1 MSKLKLKSIDI
12 VRNDYHNVEIPENM
26 SQMIDGVIRQERQY
40 QFKKKLRTQILGLA
54 SVLLIFVMSI
64 NMNQAF
70 AISMR
75 QVPVLGDLVKVLT
88 FRTYSVNDA
97 LYHAEVDI
105 PVIEGLEDTDL
116 QNRINEKY
124 LEDSQLLYENF
135 QRDMAELQA
144 AGGGHLGVDSGFIVK
159 TETDKLLSIGRYVVN
174 TVGSS
179 STVMHYYTIDKENS
193 FLLTLPSLF
202 KTDDYVEIISENI
215 IDQMRSQMAVDENIY
230 YWVEDEAISN
240 FTVIKA
246 DQNFYIS
253 DQGKLVIAFDK
264 YEVAP
269 GYMGLCEFEIPTE
282 ILTDYLVSSHYIH

>member
-97 LYHAEVDI
+97 LYHAEIDI

-144 AGGGHLGVDSGFIVK
+144 VGGGHLGVDSGFIVK

-179 STVMHYYTIDKENS
+179 STVMHYDTIDKENS

-215 IDQMRSQMAVDENIY
+215 IDQMRSQMAEDENIY